1 MRADIVV
8 IGGGVTGLGA
18 ARALRAR
25 KLDVI
30 VLDQAGVGHLGGGSH
45 GSCRIFRLGYDDPLY
60 VTAARQAR
68 ELWTEIEAVAGERLL
83 HPLPQLTV
91 GPEMPRVREAMRLAG
106 APSELLPAA
115 EAAARFPGVTAV
127 PGPGRDDLVLLEPDS
142 AVIAADR
149 ALAVLAGQAAPDV
162 RTGVRVT
169 TLADDGRR
177 VTVSTSAGDIDA
189 GRVIVCAGPWSAGL
203 LATAGIWLPGRA
215 SLEQVAYLA
224 PAGPGAAM
232 PIFVH
237 YGGEFPYGLPVPGS
251 DRYKFGLHQAGP
263 TVDPNHQD
271 QTADPEL
278 SRRTERAARTFLPG
292 HDPRPVATERCVYDN
307 SPDTDF
313 IIDRIGNV
321 VVGCGTSGHGFKFGP
336 LLGLWL
342 AELAASQATR
352 PGRSGAR
359 AEAPQA
365 PPARFR
371 LGRFRR
377 LG

>member
-8 IGGGVTGLGA
+8 IGGGVTGLAA
-18 ARALRAR
+18 ARELRTR
-25 KLDVI
+25 ELDVI

-68 ELWTEIEAVAGERLL
+68 QLWTEIEAVAGERLL
-83 HPLPQLTV
+83 HPVPQLTV
-91 GPEMPRVREAMRLAG
+91 GPDMPRVREAMRQAG
-106 APSELLPAA
+106 APSELLPAV
-115 EAAARFPGVTAV
+115 EAAARFPGVTPV
-127 PGPGRDDLVLLEPDS
+127 PGPGRDDVVLLEPDS

-149 ALAVLAGQAAPDV
+149 ALAVLADQTDPGV

-169 TLADDGRR
+169 ALADDGRR
-177 VTVSTSAGDIDA
+177 VTVSTGVGDIDA

-203 LATAGIWLPGRA
+203 LATARIWLPGQA

-224 PAGPGAAM
+224 PAGPTPAM

-237 YGGEFPYGLPVPGS
+237 YGGEFAYGLPVPGS

-263 TVDPNHQD
+263 AVDPDHQD
-271 QTADPEL
+271 QADDPEL

-292 HDPRPVATERCVYDN
+292 FDPRPVATERCIYDN

-342 AELAASQATR
+342 ASLAIGQATS
-352 PGRSGAR
+352 PGRIG

-365 PPARFR
+365 PPTRFG
-371 LGRFRR
+371 LGRFGRV
-377 LG
+377 G